1 MTLKER
7 WALCDRISI
16 ILGARKDRVYSALST
31 FQNENLVEPV
41 LNNNLQAMQTAKEIL
56 EKYSVVDSA
65 KTISTVIQTTTVV
78 VERPPQ
84 NEFEA
89 RVNDHKIMLWAIRT
103 IGDPIR
109 ASEAFEGV
117 IKALNPQ

>member
-7 WALCDRISI
+7 WALCERISI
-16 ILGARKDRVYSALST
+16 ILGARKDRVYSSLST

-41 LNNNLQAMQTAKEIL
+41 LNNDPQAIQTAKEII
-56 EKYSVVDSA
+56 EKIYSFVDSA
-65 KTISTVIQTTTVV
+65 KTISTVVTTTVV
-78 VERPPQ
+78 HQPPQ
-84 NEFEA
+84 NEFESRA
-89 RVNDHKIMLWAIRT
+89 NDHKIMLWAVTR

-109 ASEAFEGV
+109 ALEAFEGV